1 MQTLG
6 TQQHVSDV
14 SSVISFQQT
23 PRRLA
28 AAALEKHPR
37 KLDSFTIYPILPM
50 AKNSIAIG
58 MLDPVNEKKRCWVI
72 VDSLA
77 RFSVECHRVSSVH
90 ILGTESQYAQYRNQ
104 DNPLFGNRPRNDGDV
119 GIQKCTSRSSRRSF
133 LSVAAEKGF
142 WLYFFCD
149 VLPDRNDIVFCTLER
164 FLLSHVKYDLFQR
177 GVFFSFRSSA
187 HLWNFLLALVRSLH
201 TKQRLKPQHIE
212 GERIR

>member
-6 TQQHVSDV
+6 TQQHSDV
-14 SSVISFQQT
+14 SSVIFFVLANPASFGCSRT
-23 PRRLA
+23 GKVSKKARLV
-28 AAALEKHPR
+28 
-37 KLDSFTIYPILPM
+37 YYLPYS
-50 AKNSIAIG
+50 AHGKKNSIAIG
-58 MLDPVNEKKRCWVI
+58 MLGPVNEKKKRCWVI

-90 ILGTESQYAQYRNQ
+90 ILGTESQYARYRNQ
-104 DNPLFGNRPRNDGDV
+104 DNLLFGNRPRNDGDV
-119 GIQKCTSRSSRRSF
+119 GIQKCTSRSSHRSF

-149 VLPDRNDIVFCTLER
+149 VLPDRNDIVSCTLER
-164 FLLSHVKYDLFQR
+164 FPLSHVKYDLFQR
-177 GVFFSFRSSA
+177 GVFFFPIERASSLEFSFSS
-187 HLWNFLLALVRSLH
+187 R